1 MNNFL
6 LFFNISGGEI
16 FIIVLAIYLILGPKK
31 IPELARK
38 LGKTI
43 NEFRR
48 ATDEI
53 KREITRETGSIKN
66 DLNVDIGLDLND
78 PLKSKPSS
86 GTNNPNVNKTKT
98 STGNMNTPP
107 DKV

>member
-16 FIIVLAIYLILGPKK
+16 FIIVLAIYLILGPRK

-38 LGKTI
+38 LGETI

-48 ATDEI
+48 ATDDI
-53 KREITRETGSIKN
+53 RKEITRETGNLKK
-66 DLNVDIGLDLND
+66 DLNVDLDIDLDN
-78 PLKSKPSS
+78 PVKSASTSGNTNTSKSKTSSGNTDKPSS
-86 GTNNPNVNKTKT
+86 KT
-98 STGNMNTPP
+98 
-107 DKV
+107 

>member
-16 FIIVLAIYLILGPKK
+16 FIIVLAIYLILGPRK

-48 ATDEI
+48 ATDDI
-53 KREITRETGSIKN
+53 RKEITRETGNLKK
-66 DLNVDIGLDLND
+66 DLKVDLDN
-78 PLKSKPSS
+78 PVKSTSTSDNPNASKTKASS
-86 GTNNPNVNKTKT
+86 GKSDK
-98 STGNMNTPP
+98 PP
-107 DKV
+107 SKA

>member
-48 ATDEI
+48 ATEEI
-53 KREITRETGSIKN
+53 KKEITRETGNLKK
-66 DLNVDIGLDLND
+66 DLNVDIGIDLND
-78 PLKSKPSS
+78 PLKTKPASAANNP
-86 GTNNPNVNKTKT
+86 GTNKTKATTGNVNKP
-98 STGNMNTPP
+98 S

>member
-1 MNNFL
+1 MNIFL

-16 FIIVLAIYLILGPKK
+16 FIIVLAIYLILGPRK

-48 ATDEI
+48 ATDDI
-53 KREITRETGSIKN
+53 RREITHGTNDLKK
-66 DLNVDIGLDLND
+66 DLNVDLGIDLND
-78 PLKSKPSS
+78 PVKPGYKPKNAGNDQSTTNS
-86 GTNNPNVNKTKT
+86 GK
-98 STGNMNTPP
+98 
-107 DKV
+107 D

>member
-16 FIIVLAIYLILGPKK
+16 FIIILAIYLILGPKK

-53 KREITRETGSIKN
+53 KREITRETGNIKN
-66 DLNVDIGLDLND
+66 DLNVDIGIDLND
-78 PLKSKPSS
+78 PLKTKPASA
-86 GTNNPNVNKTKT
+86 TNNPGVNKTKA
-98 STGNMNTPP
+98 SSGNINKPSN
-107 DKV
+107 KV

>member
-43 NEFRR
+43 NQFRR
-48 ATDEI
+48 ATDDI
-53 KREITRETGSIKN
+53 KREITRETSNIKN
-66 DLNVDIGLDLND
+66 DLKVDIDVNLDE
-78 PLKSKPSS
+78 PAKSASKV
-86 GTNNPNVNKTKT
+86 NNPKAGKTKA
-98 STGNMNTPP
+98 SSSNKPNNPS
-107 DKV
+107 KA

>member
-1 MNNFL
+1 MDNFL

-16 FIIVLAIYLILGPKK
+16 FIVVLAIYLILGPKK

-38 LGKTI
+38 LGKTV

-53 KREITRETGSIKN
+53 KREITRETGDLKK
-66 DLNVDIGLDLND
+66 DLNVDLGVDLND
-78 PLKSKPSS
+78 PLKTKPTS
-86 GTNNPNVNKTKT
+86 GTNNPGMNKTKT
-98 STGNMNTPP
+98 SPGNINKPS
-107 DKV
+107 DKA

>member
-16 FIIVLAIYLILGPKK
+16 FIIILAIYLILGPKK

-53 KREITRETGSIKN
+53 KKEITRETSNFKK

-78 PLKSKPSS
+78 PLKTKPSS
-86 GTNNPNVNKTKT
+86 GTNNPNVNKTKA
-98 STGNMNTPP
+98 SPGNESKPSE
-107 DKV
+107 KV

>member
-16 FIIVLAIYLILGPKK
+16 FIIVLAIYLILGPRK

-48 ATDEI
+48 ATEEI
-53 KREITRETGSIKN
+53 KKEITRETGNLKK
-66 DLNVDIGLDLND
+66 DLNVDIGIDLND
-78 PLKSKPSS
+78 PLKTKPAPAANKP
-86 GTNNPNVNKTKT
+86 GTNKTKAT
-98 STGNMNTPP
+98 TGNANKPS

>member
-16 FIIVLAIYLILGPKK
+16 FIIVLAIYLILGPRK

-48 ATDEI
+48 ATDDI
-53 KREITRETGSIKN
+53 RKEITRETGNLKK
-66 DLNVDIGLDLND
+66 DLKVDLDN
-78 PLKSKPSS
+78 PVKSTSTS
-86 GTNNPNVNKTKT
+86 DNPNANKTKA
-98 STGNMNTPP
+98 SSGKSDKPP
-107 DKV
+107 SKA

>member
-16 FIIVLAIYLILGPKK
+16 FIIVLAIYLILGPRK

-48 ATDEI
+48 ATNDI
-53 KREITRETGSIKN
+53 RREITHGTSDLKK
-66 DLNVDIGLDLND
+66 DLNVDLDININD
-78 PLKSKPSS
+78 PVKPGYKPKNAGAGQS
-86 GTNNPNVNKTKT
+86 TTKP
-98 STGNMNTPP
+98 GKN
-107 DKV
+107 

>member
-16 FIIVLAIYLILGPKK
+16 FIIVLAIYLILGPRK

-38 LGKTI
+38 LGKTV

-48 ATDEI
+48 ATNDI
-53 KREITRETGSIKN
+53 RKEITRETGDLKK
-66 DLNVDIGLDLND
+66 DLNVDLDINLEN
-78 PLKSKPSS
+78 PIKS
-86 GTNNPNVNKTKT
+86 GFKTKN
-98 STGNMNTPP
+98 TGTGQPNPTPGK
-107 DKV
+107 D

>member
-16 FIIVLAIYLILGPKK
+16 FIIVLAIYLILGPRK

-48 ATDEI
+48 ATDNI
-53 KREITRETGSIKN
+53 RREITHETSNLKK
-66 DLNVDIGLDLND
+66 DLNVDLDININD
-78 PLKSKPSS
+78 PVKS
-86 GTNNPNVNKTKT
+86 GYKTKNAGT
-98 STGNMNTPP
+98 SQSTTNP
-107 DKV
+107 DKD

>member
-16 FIIVLAIYLILGPKK
+16 FIIVLAIYLILGPRK

-48 ATDEI
+48 ATDDI
-53 KREITRETGSIKN
+53 RKEITRETGNLKK
-66 DLNVDIGLDLND
+66 DLKVDLDIDLDN
-78 PLKSKPSS
+78 PVKSTSTSDSSNASKTKASS
-86 GTNNPNVNKTKT
+86 GKSNK
-98 STGNMNTPP
+98 PP
-107 DKV
+107 SKA

>member
-16 FIIVLAIYLILGPKK
+16 FIIVLAIYLILGPRK

-48 ATDEI
+48 ATDDI
-53 KREITRETGSIKN
+53 RKEITRETGNLKK
-66 DLNVDIGLDLND
+66 DLNVDLDIDLDN
-78 PLKSKPSS
+78 PVKSASTSGNANTSKSKTSSGNTDKPSS
-86 GTNNPNVNKTKT
+86 KT
-98 STGNMNTPP
+98 
-107 DKV
+107 